1 MLGFEGV
8 LSIVNELV
16 ESSVSVLLVPNNCDD
31 TEDHED
37 GRSHEAKDETDLVDA
52 LELFGGAVRLGR
64 KVKDVSVGLGARVI
78 LVSIVVCRGGGLE
91 SDIKGTAAKGRFGV
105 GQGAHGS
112 THCKHCSSRHS
123 HEDLQF
129 ILIYSS

>member
-37 GRSHEAKDETDLVDA
+37 GRGHEAKDETDLVDA
-52 LELFGGAVRLGR
+52 LELFGGAVRLGG

-78 LVSIVVCRGGGLE
+78 LVFIVVAELE

>member
-37 GRSHEAKDETDLVDA
+37 GRGHEAKDETDLVDA
-52 LELFGGAVRLGR
+52 LELFGGAVRLGG
-64 KVKDVSVGLGARVI
+64 KVKDVSVGLGARVS
-78 LVSIVVCRGGGLE
+78 LVSIVVRLE